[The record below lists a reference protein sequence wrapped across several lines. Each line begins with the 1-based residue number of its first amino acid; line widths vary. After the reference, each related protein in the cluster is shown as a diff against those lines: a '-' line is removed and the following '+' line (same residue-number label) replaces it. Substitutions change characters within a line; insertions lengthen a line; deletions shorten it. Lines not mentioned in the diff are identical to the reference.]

1 MRLEE
6 LHLVHFK
13 NHAGADLTLGPQVN
27 CFLGDNGSGK
37 TNVLDA
43 VHYLCF
49 CKSYFNPIDAQNIA
63 HDEPFMLIQGDF
75 DRLGRKERVSCGV
88 QRGAKKQFKRNDKP
102 YAKLAEHIGRFPAVM
117 IAPDDAELVQGGSEV
132 RRKWLDA
139 VISQYDRS
147 YLDALIELNKALIQR
162 NALLRY
168 FAENRTF
175 DAGMLEPW
183 DVAMAPKAA
192 LVARARK
199 AFLESFLP
207 GFHAVYEEIS
217 GGAEQMSLSLT
228 SHVPDEAEAVQSLMQ
243 QAQGEDRRLRRTTV
257 GIHKDDVIFELGN
270 HPLKRFGSQGQ
281 QKSFLVAL
289 RLAQLSF
296 IEEATGVKPIL
307 LLDDIFDKID
317 EKRVEALMRRVTNGS
332 FGQVFITDTHL
343 GRIPEL
349 FSSTGADV
357 RVFEVHRGEVKPHP
371 PVLSA
376 SSTTPTSQ
384 KT

>member
-1 MRLEE
+1 MRLEH

-13 NHAGADLTLGPQVN
+13 NHAGADLNLGPQVN

-63 HDEPFMLIQGDF
+63 HGEPFMLVQGDF
-75 DRLGRKERVSCGV
+75 ERLGTKERVSCGV

-102 YAKLAEHIGRFPAVM
+102 YSRLAEHIGRFPAVM
-117 IAPDDAELVQGGSEV
+117 IAPDDAELIQGGSEI
-132 RRKWLDA
+132 RRKWMDA
-139 VISQYDRS
+139 VISQYDRA
-147 YLDALIELNKALIQR
+147 YLDALIDVNKALVQR

-175 DAGMLEPW
+175 DAGLLAPW
-183 DVAMAPKAA
+183 NTRIAPKAA
-192 LVARARK
+192 TIAKARR
-199 AFLESFLP
+199 AFIDQFMP
-207 GFHAVYEEIS
+207 GFLSTYAEIS
-217 GGAEQMSLSLT
+217 GGAEEVGLSLT
-228 SHVPDEAEAVQSLMQ
+228 THVSEDAEAIEASMLA
-243 QAQGEDRRLRRTTV
+243 AQDEDRRLRRTTV
-257 GIHKDDVIFELGN
+257 GVHKDDVVFTLGD
-270 HPLKRFGSQGQ
+270 HAMKRFGSQGQ

-289 RLAQLSF
+289 RLAQLAF

-317 EKRVEALMRRVTNGS
+317 EKRVEALMKRVTNGT

-343 GRIPEL
+343 GRIPDM
-349 FSSTGADV
+349 FAATGADV
-357 RVFEVHRGEVKPHP
+357 RVFEVSQGEVVAQTP
-371 PVLSA
+371 A
-376 SSTTPTSQ
+376 SS
-384 KT
+384 

>member
-1 MRLEE
+1 MRLEH

-13 NHAGADLTLGPQVN
+13 NHAGADLNLGPQVN

-63 HDEPFMLIQGDF
+63 HGEPFMLVQGDF
-75 DRLGRKERVSCGV
+75 ERLGTKERVSCGV

-102 YAKLAEHIGRFPAVM
+102 YSRLAEHIGRFPAVM
-117 IAPDDAELVQGGSEV
+117 IAPDDAELIQGGSEI
-132 RRKWLDA
+132 RRKWMDA
-139 VISQYDRS
+139 VISQYDRA
-147 YLDALIELNKALIQR
+147 YLDALIDVNKALVQR

-175 DAGMLEPW
+175 DAGLLAPW
-183 DVAMAPKAA
+183 NARIAPKAA
-192 LVARARK
+192 IIAKARR
-199 AFLESFLP
+199 AFIDQFMP
-207 GFHAVYEEIS
+207 GFLSTYAEIS
-217 GGAEQMSLSLT
+217 GGAEEVGLSLT
-228 SHVPDEAEAVQSLMQ
+228 THVSEDAEAIEASMLA
-243 QAQGEDRRLRRTTV
+243 AQDEDRRLRRTTV
-257 GIHKDDVIFELGN
+257 GVHKDDVVFTLGD
-270 HPLKRFGSQGQ
+270 HAMKRFGSQGQ

-289 RLAQLSF
+289 RLAQLAF

-317 EKRVEALMRRVTNGS
+317 EKRVEALMKRVTNGT

-343 GRIPEL
+343 GRIPDM
-349 FSSTGADV
+349 FAATGADV
-357 RVFEVHRGEVKPHP
+357 RVFEVSEGEVVAQTP
-371 PVLSA
+371 A
-376 SSTTPTSQ
+376 SS
-384 KT
+384 

>member
-1 MRLEE
+1 MRLEQ

-13 NHAGADLTLGPQVN
+13 NHSGADLALGPQVN

-63 HDEPFMLIQGDF
+63 HDEAFMLVQGDF
-75 DRLGRKERVSCGV
+75 ERLGTKERVSCGV

-102 YAKLAEHIGRFPAVM
+102 YTRLADHIGRFPAVM

-132 RRKWLDA
+132 RRKWIDA
-139 VISQYDRS
+139 VISQYDRA
-147 YLDALIELNKALIQR
+147 YLDALMALNKALVQR

-175 DAGMLEPW
+175 DASLLEPW
-183 DVAMAPKAA
+183 NAAMAPNAA

-199 AFLESFLP
+199 AFIDRFMP
-207 GFHAVYEEIS
+207 GFLTTYEEIS
-217 GGAEQMSLSLT
+217 GGAEQVGLEWT
-228 SHVPDEAEAVQSLMQ
+228 SHVSDSAEEVEAAMVA
-243 QAQGEDRRLRRTTV
+243 AQDDDRRLRRTTV
-257 GIHKDDVIFELGN
+257 GVHKDDVVFRLGE

-289 RLAQLSF
+289 RLAQLAF

-317 EKRVEALMRRVTNGS
+317 EKRVEALMRRVTNGA
-332 FGQVFITDTHL
+332 FGQVLITDTHL

-349 FSSTGADV
+349 FRATGADV
-357 RVFEVHRGEVKPHP
+357 RVFEVRRGEVAMHP
-371 PVLSA
+371 A
-376 SSTTPTSQ
+376 SPTDPS
-384 KT
+384 

>member
-1 MRLEE
+1 MRLEH

-13 NHAGADLTLGPQVN
+13 NHAGADLNLGPQVN

-63 HDEPFMLIQGDF
+63 HGEPFMLVQGDF
-75 DRLGRKERVSCGV
+75 ERLGTKERVSCGV

-102 YAKLAEHIGRFPAVM
+102 YSRLAEHIGRFPAVM
-117 IAPDDAELVQGGSEV
+117 IAPDDAELIQGGSEI
-132 RRKWLDA
+132 RRKWMDA
-139 VISQYDRS
+139 VISQYDRA
-147 YLDALIELNKALIQR
+147 YLDALIDVNKALVQR

-175 DAGMLEPW
+175 DAGLLAPW
-183 DVAMAPKAA
+183 NARIAPKAA
-192 LVARARK
+192 TIAKARR
-199 AFLESFLP
+199 AFIDQFMP
-207 GFHAVYEEIS
+207 GFLSTYAEIS
-217 GGAEQMSLSLT
+217 GGAEEVGLSLT
-228 SHVPDEAEAVQSLMQ
+228 THVSEDAEAIEASMLA
-243 QAQGEDRRLRRTTV
+243 AQDEDRRLRRTTV
-257 GIHKDDVIFELGN
+257 GVHKDDVVFTLGD
-270 HPLKRFGSQGQ
+270 HAMKRFGSQGQ

-289 RLAQLSF
+289 RLAQLAF

-317 EKRVEALMRRVTNGS
+317 EKRVEALMKRVTNGT

-343 GRIPEL
+343 GRIPDM
-349 FSSTGADV
+349 FAATGADV
-357 RVFEVHRGEVKPHP
+357 RVFEVSEGEVVAQTP
-371 PVLSA
+371 A
-376 SSTTPTSQ
+376 SS
-384 KT
+384 

>member
-1 MRLEE
+1 MRLEH

-13 NHAGADLTLGPQVN
+13 NHSGADVRLGPQVN

-49 CKSYFNPIDAQNIA
+49 CKSHFNPIDAQNIA
-63 HDEPFMLIQGDF
+63 HDEPFMLVQGEF
-75 DRLGRKERVSCGV
+75 ERLGTKEQVSCGV

-102 YAKLAEHIGRFPAVM
+102 YKRLAEHIGRFPAVM
-117 IAPDDAELVQGGSEV
+117 IAPDDAALIQGGSEM

-147 YLDALIELNKALIQR
+147 YLEALIDVNKSLVQR
-162 NALLRY
+162 SALLRY

-175 DAGMLEPW
+175 DASLLAPW
-183 DVAMAPKAA
+183 DARIAPNAA
-192 LVARARK
+192 LIAKSRRA
-199 AFLESFLP
+199 FVNEFLP
-207 GFHAVYEEIS
+207 GFLATYEEIS
-217 GGAEQMSLSLT
+217 GGAENVGLELT
-228 SHVPDEAEAVQSLMQ
+228 THVPEDAQEVEAKMIA
-243 QAQGEDRRLRRTTV
+243 AQEEDRRLRRTTV
-257 GIHKDDVIFELGN
+257 GVHKDDVVFTLEG

-289 RLAQLSF
+289 RLAQLAF
-296 IEEATGVKPIL
+296 IEQATGVKPIL

-317 EKRVEALMRRVTNGS
+317 EKRVEALMKRVTNGT

-343 GRIPEL
+343 GRIPDM
-349 FSSTGADV
+349 FAATGADV
-357 RVFEVHRGEVKPHP
+357 RVFEVRQGEVLPQTDQD
-371 PVLSA
+371 S
-376 SSTTPTSQ
+376 
-384 KT
+384 

>member
-1 MRLEE
+1 MRLEH

-13 NHAGADLTLGPQVN
+13 NHSGADVSLGPQVN

-63 HDEPFMLIQGDF
+63 HGEPFMLIQGDF
-75 DRLGRKERVSCGV
+75 DRLDTKERVSCGV

-102 YAKLAEHIGRFPAVM
+102 YKRLAEHIGRFPAVM
-117 IAPDDAELVQGGSEV
+117 IAPDDAELIQGGSEM
-132 RRKWLDA
+132 RRKWMDA

-147 YLDALIELNKALIQR
+147 YLEALIDVNKALVQR

-175 DAGMLEPW
+175 DAGLLAPW
-183 DVAMAPKAA
+183 NARIAPNAAVIAKARRSF
-192 LVARARK
+192 VD
-199 AFLESFLP
+199 SFLP
-207 GFHAVYEEIS
+207 GFLATYEEIS
-217 GGAEQMSLSLT
+217 GGAEQVGLT
-228 SHVPDEAEAVQSLMQ
+228 LTTHVSEDAETIEAKMLA
-243 QAQGEDRRLRRTTV
+243 AQDEDRRLRRTTV
-257 GIHKDDVIFELGN
+257 GVHKDDVVFTLGD
-270 HPLKRFGSQGQ
+270 HALKRFGSQGQ
-281 QKSFLVAL
+281 QKSFLVAM

-317 EKRVEALMRRVTNGS
+317 EKRVEALMKRVTNGT

-343 GRIPEL
+343 GRIPDM
-349 FSSTGADV
+349 FAVTGADV
-357 RVFEVHRGEVKPHP
+357 QVFQVQQGEVIPQI
-371 PVLSA
+371 A
-376 SSTTPTSQ
+376 DA
-384 KT
+384 